1 MSIKLPYKP
10 INFLNTGNEPIRD
23 LVFSCAVQG
32 FQYKQVREM
41 VGKQGYFLTVE
52 QYKAACTLVDEQIN
66 LDIGHK
72 QHLLGRKIEL
82 VVEGF
87 CWDNEGRDE

>member
-1 MSIKLPYKP
+1 MSIRLPYKP
-10 INFLNTGNEPIRD
+10 VNFLNTGNEPIRD

-32 FQYKQVREM
+32 FRYKQVREM

-52 QYKAACTLVDEQIN
+52 QYNAVCKLVNDQMN

-72 QHLLGRKIEL
+72 QHLLGRK
-82 VVEGF
+82 VEPEMEDIPLD
-87 CWDNEGRDE
+87 WDNIDV